1 MTEVVSI
8 KGMTLVE
15 AVKRG
20 QYTQEDMI
28 AARATLSELIVAG
41 QERAK
46 EEFKARMLAEARK
59 LGIEV
64 SEINRML
71 AVTPQK
77 VGTKKE
83 SVETRKK
90 PENKYR
96 NPKNHAEVWQGRG
109 LKPKWMTREIEAAAE
124 KGITLTKEYF
134 LMK

>member
-8 KGMTLVE
+8 RGMTLVE

-28 AARATLSELIVAG
+28 AARDKLSELIVAE
-41 QERAK
+41 QQRVR
-46 EEFKARMLAEARK
+46 EEFKTRMLAEARK
-59 LGIEV
+59 LGIEI

-71 AVTPQK
+71 AVAPQK
-77 VGTKKE
+77 VDTKKKGAK
-83 SVETRKK
+83 TRRK

-109 LKPKWMTREIEAAAE
+109 LKPMWMTREIEAAAE
-124 KGITLTKEYF
+124 NGITLTKEYF
-134 LMK
+134 LIK

>member
-28 AARATLSELIVAG
+28 AARDKLSELIVAG
-41 QERAK
+41 RERAK

-64 SEINRML
+64 SEVNRML

-77 VGTKKE
+77 AVTKKE
-83 SVETRKK
+83 GVKTRRK

-96 NPKNHAEVWQGRG
+96 NPKNHAEVWKNAG
-109 LKPKWMTREIEAAAE
+109 
-124 KGITLTKEYF
+124 
-134 LMK
+134 